1 MSVVSSKINKQSKE
15 MENKQMTKVAL
26 VISNL
31 VLSMF
36 AFAVANAY
44 NYTAIITDNTND
56 HIRSAIWNFVGIQFI
71 FVSVVLALVFIIRS
85 RQR

>member
-1 MSVVSSKINKQSKE
+1 MVKI
-15 MENKQMTKVAL
+15 AL

-36 AFAVANAY
+36 AIALANAY
-44 NYTAIITDNTND
+44 HYTAVITDNTDD

-71 FVSVVLALVFIIRS
+71 FVSVVLVLVFVIRD
-85 RQR
+85 RRR